1 MSDLRPGGHP
11 TPRETPQRCSVRAD
25 QRLDP
30 MLGTAFPADRVLL
43 VEQPG
48 PWGRGGLAQS
58 HFSPEVAVRLIERA
72 GVAGVRVVCIRR
84 PGRSLIEHRA
94 WAFADCRPG
103 REGLAWGR
111 YETDAQMLDVPMELP
126 ADRPPVDPLYLV
138 CAHGSHDACCAIRG
152 RPVAA
157 ALAAVRPDQV
167 WECSHVGGD
176 RFAANVLV
184 LPDGLLYGGL
194 DPVEAAPLVA
204 LTERGAALSGALR
217 GKVGLRPEAQA
228 ALALAYRRW
237 GGMIAA
243 IRVVGLHRQQSGR
256 TTVLLTR
263 GEAEAAVVVE
273 TRRADVHRLTCQMT
287 TPATVLTYHPV
298 SFRVR

>member
-1 MSDLRPGGHP
+1 MPARPAGHP
-11 TPRETPQRCSVRAD
+11 VPRETPQRCSVRAD

-48 PWGRGGLAQS
+48 PWGRQGLTQS
-58 HFSPEVAVRLIERA
+58 RFAPEVAARVVARA
-72 GVAGVRVVCIRR
+72 SAAGVRVLCIRR
-84 PGRSLIEHRA
+84 PGRSATEHRA
-94 WAFADCRPG
+94 WAFVDCRPG
-103 REGLAWGR
+103 QERMVWGHF
-111 YETDAQMLDVPMELP
+111 EADADALDLPLELP
-126 ADRPPVDPLYLV
+126 AVLPPVEPLYLV

-184 LPDGLLYGGL
+184 LPSGLLYGGL

-204 LTERGAALSGALR
+204 LTERGEALSGALR

-237 GGMIAA
+237 GGVTAA
-243 IRVVGLHRQQSGR
+243 IRVVGLHRQESGR
-256 TTVLLTR
+256 TTVLLSR

-273 TRRADVHRLTCQMT
+273 TRRGDVHRLTCQMT